1 MSSGGK
7 GSAGDQSE
15 KPSAQ
20 NVLPQTPRP
29 LASKSLQATFRLD
42 NRHNVQQKLR
52 ETNKKLNQPNKKTI
66 VVNPQQ
72 TMFAICNFSAKY
84 FYSDAF

>member
-20 NVLPQTPRP
+20 NVVPPTPRP
-29 LASKSLQATFRLD
+29 SASKSLQATFGPD
-42 NRHNVQQKLR
+42 NRCIFQQTLR
-52 ETNKKLNQPNKKTI
+52 KQTNKKLNQPNKKYKWL
-66 VVNPQQ
+66 Q
-72 TMFAICNFSAKY
+72 
-84 FYSDAF
+84 